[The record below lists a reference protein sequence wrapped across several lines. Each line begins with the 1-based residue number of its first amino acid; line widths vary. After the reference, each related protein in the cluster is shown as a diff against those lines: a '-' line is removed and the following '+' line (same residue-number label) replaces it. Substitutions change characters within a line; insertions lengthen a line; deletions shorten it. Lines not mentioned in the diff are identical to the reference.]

1 MKFLARELEVME
13 AVLPGLEG
21 ALAAAPFEK
30 IEGSDRWA
38 VERFVAAGGVALA
51 APTEAGGKACSALT
65 LTRLQRAVGARA
77 PSLAVASTMHHYK
90 VKTLNLMLEGERRS
104 FLSRMIEQRWLIA
117 SCGAEG
123 FRSKSLFEPT
133 MRAQKVAGGLLL
145 TGSKK
150 PCSLIWSMGVLS
162 MMVRADDGKLY
173 NALIPVDQLQMERRM
188 FWNSPVLAATESD
201 EVVLQEAFVA
211 DAMLFELGSLD
222 AAAPFTLAA
231 FLWFELLI
239 SASYLGIASR
249 LAEYPILENL
259 GSSHSR
265 ASLGIELE
273 TAMAALECIAHGIDD
288 GRESDAALLE
298 RLLYVRYGVQAT
310 LGRASSLAAELSG
323 GGAFLR
329 DGEIAMVLAA
339 TKGLSYHAPS
349 REGISDKLAENLRGG
364 QLPLI

>member
-1 MKFLARELEVME
+1 MKFLARERGVME
-13 AVLPGLEG
+13 AMLPGLDET
-21 ALAAAPFEK
+21 LAAAPFEK
-30 IEGSDRWA
+30 VEGRDRWA
-38 VERFVAAGGVALA
+38 VEQFVAAGGVGLA
-51 APTEAGGKACSALT
+51 APLESGGKGCSALVM
-65 LTRLQRAVGARA
+65 TRLQRAVGARA

-90 VKTLNLMLEGERRS
+90 VKTLDVLLEGERRR
-104 FLSRMIEQRWLIA
+104 FLSRMVERRWLIA

-133 MRAQKVAGGLLL
+133 MRARKVEGGLVL

-162 MMVRADDGKLY
+162 MMVRTDDGGLY
-173 NALIPVDQLQMERRM
+173 NVLIPVDQLQLERRK

-201 EVVLQEAFVA
+201 EVILQEALIV
-211 DAMLFELGSLD
+211 DDLLFELGSTD
-222 AAAPFTLAA
+222 AAAPFTFAA

-249 LAEYPILENL
+249 LAEYPIVETL

-273 TAMAALECIAHGIDD
+273 TSMAALECIARGIDD
-288 GRESDAALLE
+288 GEEDEAALLE
-298 RLLYVRYGVQAT
+298 RLLYVRYGVQAAI
-310 LGRASSLAAELSG
+310 GRASSLAAELSG

-329 DGEIAMVLAA
+329 DGEVAMVLAA

-349 REGISDKLAENLRGG
+349 REGISDKLAENLCGG